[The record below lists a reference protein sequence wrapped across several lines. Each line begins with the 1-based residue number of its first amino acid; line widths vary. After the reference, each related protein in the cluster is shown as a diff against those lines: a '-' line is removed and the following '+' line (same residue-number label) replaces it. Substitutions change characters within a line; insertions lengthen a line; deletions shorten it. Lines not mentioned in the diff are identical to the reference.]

1 MRPFFIFGTLMTLIV
16 MIYADRITRTA
27 GYYNFN
33 TLLVNIYALTLNA
46 FLPPGKL

>member
-1 MRPFFIFGTLMTLIV
+1 MRPFFIFGTLIV